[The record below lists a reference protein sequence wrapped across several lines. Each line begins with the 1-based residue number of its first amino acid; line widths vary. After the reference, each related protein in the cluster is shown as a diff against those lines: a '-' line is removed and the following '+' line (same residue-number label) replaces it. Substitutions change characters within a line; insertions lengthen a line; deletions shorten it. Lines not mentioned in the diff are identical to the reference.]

1 MKKLNLILKDASA
14 SPEHLVISIIFSLY
28 VMEFV
33 NLFIGSMGGIP
44 AFMGSLAVYY
54 MLALA
59 VKTESE
65 AQKGKAADKT
75 QIKNFLINYVL
86 FYVIVWI
93 AMEVIL
99 FISRFSGW
107 GNVKKLNV
115 KQYFKGIYGAS
126 VSDSWIYIFAA
137 FLVFAFIVSLFP
149 LIFVRTRKYW
159 IEYIMTD
166 SVIHALI
173 CVMIVAVGRIFIS
186 GSGRKKAMCVFD
198 ELLLCKNMEI
208 WQIVLFLAAAVI
220 LTVAEVYAAYRT
232 ALKICMMHQKEVKKK
247 SVRISTVT
255 VVLLFGLCVAGAGTV
270 VFFMSPADDDEAEYT
285 RVARCLTDD
294 SKMGPMVYRSQVY
307 VPIKIDLD
315 YDENG
320 KALGYIG
327 YKGQDCESR
336 FYKTAVANVLYSD
349 KKDDQTYMQMSGADR
364 LSYKKMSVMEKVDSW
379 KRDNVFLLWDEDWS
393 SESAYSKEVTGY
405 TECEKQFVES
415 LENTFGEVKIDPQ
428 DFKKYDAYFTIE
440 SYPAM
445 KDAVEGDN
453 QIGTWV
459 GCILVKDNKFYYGN
473 HENQITGVQLQ
484 KLLDVLGGN

>member
-1 MKKLNLILKDASA
+1 M
-14 SPEHLVISIIFSLY
+14 
-28 VMEFV
+28 
-33 NLFIGSMGGIP
+33 
-44 AFMGSLAVYY
+44 
-54 MLALA
+54 
-59 VKTESE
+59 
-65 AQKGKAADKT
+65 
-75 QIKNFLINYVL
+75 
-86 FYVIVWI
+86 
-93 AMEVIL
+93 
-99 FISRFSGW
+99 
-107 GNVKKLNV
+107 
-115 KQYFKGIYGAS
+115 
-126 VSDSWIYIFAA
+126 
-137 FLVFAFIVSLFP
+137 
-149 LIFVRTRKYW
+149 
-159 IEYIMTD
+159 
-166 SVIHALI
+166 
-173 CVMIVAVGRIFIS
+173 
-186 GSGRKKAMCVFD
+186 
-198 ELLLCKNMEI
+198 
-208 WQIVLFLAAAVI
+208 LFLAAVVI

-270 VFFMSPADDDEAEYT
+270 VFFMSPADDEEAEYT

-307 VPIKIDLD
+307 VPIKIELD

-336 FYKTAVANVLYSD
+336 FYKMAVANVLYSD

-459 GCILVKDNKFYYGN
+459 GCILVKDNKFYYGSY
-473 HENQITGVQLQ
+473 ENQITGVQLQ